1 MISMLRRWWWVP
13 AGLGG
18 VALASLISVYV
29 YPAARETISFVLG
42 RPYFAECTTA
52 IKKEAALPSG
62 RYRITEHVC
71 GAHGRSMYIVFLLP
85 ANDLLAMPLFN
96 SVDLPVPEE
105 VREHDART
113 YEIVLAE
120 ALPDGSDRLPVRI
133 TAMGVPER
141 QYNFFDGRPS
151 EY

>member
-1 MISMLRRWWWVP
+1 MVAIVRRWWWVLS
-13 AGLGG
+13 GVGG
-18 VALASLISVYV
+18 VALGGLIWVYV
-29 YPAARETISFVLG
+29 YPAAHETISFMLG
-42 RPYFAECTTA
+42 RPHFAECTTA
-52 IKKEAALPSG
+52 IKTEAALPSG

-71 GAHGRSMYIVFLLP
+71 TASGRSMYIVFLLP

-96 SVDLPVPEE
+96 SVDLPVPQE
-105 VREHDART
+105 VREHDANT

-120 ALPDGSDRLPVRI
+120 ALPDGTDRLPVRL

-141 QYNFFDGRPS
+141 QYNFFDGMPQ